1 MQRILILYQNS
12 YIDKLIVKFNVNTLI
27 KASEASLNFY
37 EQIKKNLNQTTAQ
50 QILAY
55 QQRIESIN
63 FIAITIKSDVAFAAF
78 KLSEF
83 LINSLSQYIKAVNRI
98 FKYLTHIKDYEIVF
112 NA

>member
-1 MQRILILYQNS
+1 MSSYEDGIIKNS
-12 YIDKLIVKFNVNTLI
+12 
-27 KASEASLNFY
+27 
-37 EQIKKNLNQTTAQ
+37 NQATAQ
-50 QILAY
+50 QILEY

-63 FIAITIKSDVAFAAF
+63 FAAVIPRLDIAFAAF

-83 LINSLSQYIKAVNRI
+83 LINSSFQHIDVVDRV